1 MKRFALWICLS
12 LAVFAG
18 AVAAA
23 PEKASAGPWGY
34 YRPYRVYRPYAYRP
48 YVYRPYVYPPVPY
61 RAYYGPPVYYGPP
74 AYSGYYYGPGVSVG
88 VGWY

>member
-18 AVAAA
+18 TLTATAG
-23 PEKASAGPWGY
+23 KADAGPWA
-34 YRPYRVYRPYAYRP
+34 YRPYRAYRPYAYRP
-48 YVYRPYVYPPVPY
+48 YVYRPYAYPY
-61 RAYYGPPVYYGPP
+61 RAYYAPPVYYGPP
-74 AYSGYYYGPGVSVG
+74 AYGYYYGPGVSVG